1 MKEPN
6 NLPLGELMMRT
17 LRWQAIGLF
26 ATLTAFIS
34 FPSLSAALDCSYNN
48 KFIPPLPV
56 GGVGCVA
63 SGSLKSAGTVEILA
77 SSPMEAKKGVAL
89 KLRSAGSS
97 PGSLVIDPNGS
108 LVSGVSFPEL
118 SDLVKIDAD
127 TGIRSNGHFQLSA
140 PEDILT
146 LRAAAG
152 SIQLLGTGAT
162 GSTIIEAD
170 SVKLESAKGDIIL
183 DGVFIS
189 AEYVLEMNAP
199 KGDIRIS
206 NSIIVV
212 NDGTGPCRLYAGG
225 VVSTNNNNVF
235 ACVPNP

>member
-1 MKEPN
+1 
-6 NLPLGELMMRT
+6 MRT

-48 KFIPPLPV
+48 AFIPPLPV

-63 SGSLKSAGTVEILA
+63 SGSLKSTGKVQIPA
-77 SSPMEAKKGVAL
+77 SSPLEVKKGVTL

-97 PGSLVIDPNGS
+97 PGSLVIQPNGRF
-108 LVSGVSFPEL
+108 VSGVSFPEL

-127 TGIRSNGHFQLSA
+127 TEIRSNGHFQLSA

-146 LRAAAG
+146 LRAAAK

-162 GSTIIEAD
+162 GSTIIEGD
-170 SVKLESAKGDIIL
+170 SVKLESSKGNIIL

-199 KGDIRIS
+199 KGDIQIS

-212 NDGTGPCRLYAGG
+212 NDGAGPCRLYAKGG
-225 VVSTNNNNVF
+225 TISIDDNSVL
-235 ACVPNP
+235 ACQIVTH

>member
-1 MKEPN
+1 
-6 NLPLGELMMRT
+6 MMRT
-17 LRWQAIGLF
+17 LRWQALGLF

-63 SGSLKSAGTVEILA
+63 SGSLKSTGKVQIPA
-77 SSPMEAKKGVAL
+77 SSPLEVKKGVTL
-89 KLRSAGSS
+89 KLRSAGGS
-97 PGSLVIDPNGS
+97 PGSLVIDQNGS

-127 TGIRSNGHFQLSA
+127 TEILSNGHFQLSV

-152 SIQLLGTGAT
+152 SIQLLGT
-162 GSTIIEAD
+162 TIIEAD
-170 SVKLESAKGDIIL
+170 SVKLESAKGKIIL

-199 KGDIRIS
+199 KGDIQIS

-212 NDGTGPCRLYAGG
+212 NDGAGPCKLYAKAISIDDNSVLDCQ
-225 VVSTNNNNVF
+225 VVTH
-235 ACVPNP
+235 